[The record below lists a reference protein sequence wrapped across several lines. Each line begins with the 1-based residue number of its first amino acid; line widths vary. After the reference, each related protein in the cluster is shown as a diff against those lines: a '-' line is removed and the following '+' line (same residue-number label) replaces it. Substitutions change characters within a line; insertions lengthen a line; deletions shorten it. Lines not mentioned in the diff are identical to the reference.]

1 MYNVKKNIKLQ
12 IEQPTNQQSTR
23 ENKKNNERKK
33 KQERKCKQEQ
43 KRKEKKIPS
52 LGGSWAPRE
61 GVTLSTPHIYV
72 LIIKRNKN
80 TKLIKSF

>member
-33 KQERKCKQEQ
+33 KQERKCKQERGLALQ
-43 KRKEKKIPS
+43 HPY
-52 LGGSWAPRE
+52 LGINS
-61 GVTLSTPHIYV
+61 
-72 LIIKRNKN
+72 NKN
-80 TKLIKSF
+80 VYNKCQLCNFFRKKKLHFL